1 MFLCNLLSVL
11 RKCWGQ
17 WWTYIF
23 RSWVFVNPFPIL
35 ITCVCR
41 SGRVAQSLEWM
52 LLLSQV
58 TDICHPNCAS
68 QLLWSLLISQLD
80 FSHSV
85 SIPYGLVVTGVM
97 QALCSPAV
105 QNEILFFLL
114 SAKICRCCVGLGSMR
129 AVEGTILHQQGFCAS
144 VQLWV

>member
-105 QNEILFFLL
+105 QKYFFFFCQQKYADAVLGWAAWELSRAPYYTSKAFVLLF
-114 SAKICRCCVGLGSMR
+114 SSECN
-129 AVEGTILHQQGFCAS
+129 
-144 VQLWV
+144 